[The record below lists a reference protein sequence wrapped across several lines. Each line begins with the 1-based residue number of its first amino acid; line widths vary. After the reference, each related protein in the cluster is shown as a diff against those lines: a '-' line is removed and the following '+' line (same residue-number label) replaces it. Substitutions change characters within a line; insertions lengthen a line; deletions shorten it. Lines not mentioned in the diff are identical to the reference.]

1 MNELKLNTNF
11 IGFNG
16 IIGRR
21 DYFINILYTS
31 MISVL
36 ATIPATW
43 SLLSNME
50 TAKDAFDFGKLFSNM
65 PILLKI
71 WYILILIFCLFVF
84 ISNIIRRL
92 NDINGKINTSANIT
106 VSTLFVINSFA
117 MFLPLPFVYT
127 FAAISLVTGLFL
139 LFKKGL
145 ITGKYPYDFTKN
157 FNWAAFF
164 GTWIWGLFNKSYKT
178 LWMLILGL
186 TPAGL
191 YYALICGLKG
201 NEWAHKNKKWESDE
215 KFKQSQD
222 IQTIIFAVLKIV
234 ILPLIYMSVILM
246 LVFAFIGVIGK
257 EIKSSPEKVSH
268 TLEKIG
274 DLVIGYNSL
283 YFESHKIEKNE
294 NKFYIL
300 PKDWAEYSFKDKKD
314 IFDTAA
320 TAAAFERMK
329 KHPGKSYSKRT
340 ELSRTK
346 IYSSKNGELLGEF
359 SIDNIDKPN
368 GKNVDFKILIKSIM
382 TAYKFYKPT
391 VK

>member
-1 MNELKLNTNF
+1 MEELKLNTNF

-21 DYFINILYTS
+21 DYFINILYTG
-31 MISVL
+31 MISIL

-50 TAKDAFDFGKLFSNM
+50 TAKDAFNFGKLFSGM
-65 PILLKI
+65 PVLLKI
-71 WYILILIFCLFVF
+71 WYILILVFCLFVF

-92 NDINGKINTSANIT
+92 NDISGKINKTANMT
-106 VSTLFVINSFA
+106 VSALFIIKSFA
-117 MFLPLPFVYT
+117 IFLPLPLLYIFEI
-127 FAAISLVTGLFL
+127 ISFIAGLFL
-139 LFKKGL
+139 LIKKGA
-145 ITGKYPYDFTKN
+145 ITGNYPYNFTKA
-157 FNWAAFF
+157 FNWGAFF

-178 LWMLILGL
+178 LWMLLLGL

-191 YYALICGLKG
+191 YYAIICGLKG
-201 NEWAHKNKKWESDE
+201 NEWAYKNKQWESDE

-222 IQTIIFAVLKIV
+222 IQTIIFAILKVV
-234 ILPLIYMSVILM
+234 IMPLIYFSII
-246 LVFAFIGVIGK
+246 FALIFSFISVIGK
-257 EIKSSPEKVSH
+257 EIKSSPEKASQ

-300 PKDWAEYSFKDKKD
+300 PKDWASYSFKDKKD

-320 TAAAFERMK
+320 TAAALERMK
-329 KHPGKSYSKRT
+329 KHPGKPYSKRT
-340 ELSRTK
+340 ELARTK
-346 IYSSKNGELLGEF
+346 IYNSKNGELLGEF
-359 SIDNIDKPN
+359 SIDNIEN
-368 GKNVDFKILIKSIM
+368 LNSKNVDFKTLIKTVM

-391 VK
+391 IK

>member
-1 MNELKLNTNF
+1 MEELKLNTNF

-21 DYFINILYTS
+21 DYFINILYTG
-31 MISVL
+31 MISIL

-50 TAKDAFDFGKLFSNM
+50 TAKDAFNFGKLFSGM
-65 PILLKI
+65 PVLLKI
-71 WYILILIFCLFVF
+71 WYILILVFCLFVF

-92 NDINGKINTSANIT
+92 NDISGKINKTANMT
-106 VSTLFVINSFA
+106 VSALFIIKSFA
-117 MFLPLPFVYT
+117 IFLPLPLLYIFEI
-127 FAAISLVTGLFL
+127 ISFIAGLFFL
-139 LFKKGL
+139 IKKGA
-145 ITGKYPYDFTKN
+145 ITGNYPYNFTKA
-157 FNWAAFF
+157 FNWGAFF

-178 LWMLILGL
+178 LWMLLLGL

-191 YYALICGLKG
+191 YYAIICGLKG
-201 NEWAHKNKKWESDE
+201 NEWAYKNKQWESDE

-222 IQTIIFAVLKIV
+222 IQTIIFAILKVV
-234 ILPLIYMSVILM
+234 IMPLIYFSII
-246 LVFAFIGVIGK
+246 FALIFSFISVIGK
-257 EIKSSPEKVSH
+257 EIKSSPEKASQ

-274 DLVIGYNSL
+274 DLVIGYDSL

-300 PKDWAEYSFKDKKD
+300 PKDWASYSFKDKKD

-320 TAAAFERMK
+320 TAAALERMK
-329 KHPGKSYSKRT
+329 KHPGKPYSKRT
-340 ELSRTK
+340 ELARTK
-346 IYSSKNGELLGEF
+346 IYNSKNGELLGEF
-359 SIDNIDKPN
+359 SIDNIEN
-368 GKNVDFKILIKSIM
+368 LNSKNVDFKTLIKTVM

-391 VK
+391 IK

>member
-1 MNELKLNTNF
+1 MEELKLNTNF

-31 MISVL
+31 MISIL

-50 TAKDAFDFGKLFSNM
+50 TAKDAFNFGKLFSGM
-65 PILLKI
+65 PVLLKI
-71 WYILILIFCLFVF
+71 WYILILVFCLFIF

-92 NDINGKINTSANIT
+92 NDINGKINKTTNIAISA
-106 VSTLFVINSFA
+106 LFIINSFVI
-117 MFLPLPFVYT
+117 FLPFPLLYIFGI
-127 FAAISLVTGLFL
+127 ISFIAGLFL
-139 LFKKGL
+139 LIKKGT
-145 ITGKYPYDFTKN
+145 ITGNYPYDFTKA
-157 FNWAAFF
+157 FNWGAFF

-178 LWMLILGL
+178 LWMLLLGL

-191 YYALICGLKG
+191 YYAIICGLKG
-201 NEWAHKNKKWESDE
+201 NEWAYKNKKWESNE
-215 KFKQSQD
+215 KFRQSQD
-222 IQTIIFAVLKIV
+222 IQTIIFAILKVV
-234 ILPLIYMSVILM
+234 IMPVIYFSIIFALIFS
-246 LVFAFIGVIGK
+246 FISVIGK
-257 EIKSSPEKVSH
+257 EIKSSPKKASQ

-300 PKDWAEYSFKDKKD
+300 PKDWASYSFKDKKD

-320 TAAAFERMK
+320 TAAALERMK
-329 KHPGKSYSKRT
+329 KHPGKPYSKRT
-340 ELSRTK
+340 ELARTK

-359 SIDNIDKPN
+359 SIDNIEN
-368 GKNVDFKILIKSIM
+368 LNSKNVDFKTLIKTAM

-391 VK
+391 IK